1 MGSTYKS
8 ASKSHVGMVR
18 QVNEDACLDL
28 PENRLWVVADGMG
41 GHAAGDYVSSLIVDS
56 LRTVPLG
63 RSLDEY
69 AAALRND
76 LIRINAAVREE
87 TANRGVT
94 LMGSTVV
101 LLAARGL
108 RGVCVWAGDSRLYR
122 LRDGVLERISRD
134 HSYVQDLQDSGLL
147 SEADARTHPRS
158 NIVTRAIGVE
168 AQLDVASVDLLIAPG
183 DSYLLRTISSGASWL
198 STSRISWSSTVLLR
212 PSLHS
217 RNTSP
222 GRVSSSST
230 SRFNGARP
238 PTARVNARASG
249 WACACSRLNCCSAI
263 SRSSS
268 E

>member
-56 LRTVPLG
+56 LRGLPVG

-69 AAALRND
+69 TAALRTE
-76 LIRINAAVREE
+76 LTRVNAAVREE

-94 LMGSTVV
+94 MMGSTVV
-101 LLAARGL
+101 VLAARGL
-108 RGVCVWAGDSRLYR
+108 RGVCLWAGDSRLYR
-122 LRDGVLERISRD
+122 LRDGELERISRD

-147 SEADARTHPRS
+147 SEADARVHPRA

-168 AQLDVASVDLLIAPG
+168 AQLELSVVDLLIAPG
-183 DSYLLRTISSGASWL
+183 DSYLLCSDGLNKTVEDHEIRDVLSHAEPDEIARSLVHQGLNRGAPDNITTL
-198 STSRISWSSTVLLR
+198 VVKV
-212 PSLHS
+212 
-217 RNTSP
+217 SP
-222 GRVSSSST
+222 
-230 SRFNGARP
+230 
-238 PTARVNARASG
+238 
-249 WACACSRLNCCSAI
+249 
-263 SRSSS
+263 
-268 E
+268 

>member
-56 LRTVPLG
+56 LRGLPVG

-69 AAALRND
+69 TAALRTE
-76 LIRINAAVREE
+76 LTRVNAAVREE

-94 LMGSTVV
+94 MMGSTVV
-101 LLAARGL
+101 VLAARGL
-108 RGVCVWAGDSRLYR
+108 RGVCLWAGDSRLYR
-122 LRDGVLERISRD
+122 LRDGELERISRD

-147 SEADARTHPRS
+147 SEADARVHPRA

-168 AQLDVASVDLLIAPG
+168 AQLELSVVDLLIAPG
-183 DSYLLRTISSGASWL
+183 DSYLLCSDGLNKTVEDHEIRDVLSHAEPDEIARSLVHLGLNRGAPDNITTL
-198 STSRISWSSTVLLR
+198 VVKM
-212 PSLHS
+212 
-217 RNTSP
+217 SP
-222 GRVSSSST
+222 
-230 SRFNGARP
+230 
-238 PTARVNARASG
+238 
-249 WACACSRLNCCSAI
+249 
-263 SRSSS
+263 
-268 E
+268 

>member
-56 LRTVPLG
+56 LRGLPVG

-69 AAALRND
+69 TAARRTELTRV
-76 LIRINAAVREE
+76 NAAVREE

-94 LMGSTVV
+94 MMGSTVV
-101 LLAARGL
+101 VLAARGL
-108 RGVCVWAGDSRLYR
+108 RGVCLWAGDSRLYR
-122 LRDGVLERISRD
+122 LRDGELERISRD

-147 SEADARTHPRS
+147 SEADARVHPRA

-168 AQLDVASVDLLIAPG
+168 AQLELSVVDLLIAPG
-183 DSYLLRTISSGASWL
+183 DSYLLCSDGLNKTVEDHEIRDVLSHAEPDEIARSLVHLGLNRGAPDNITTL
-198 STSRISWSSTVLLR
+198 VVKV
-212 PSLHS
+212 
-217 RNTSP
+217 SP
-222 GRVSSSST
+222 
-230 SRFNGARP
+230 
-238 PTARVNARASG
+238 
-249 WACACSRLNCCSAI
+249 
-263 SRSSS
+263 
-268 E
+268 